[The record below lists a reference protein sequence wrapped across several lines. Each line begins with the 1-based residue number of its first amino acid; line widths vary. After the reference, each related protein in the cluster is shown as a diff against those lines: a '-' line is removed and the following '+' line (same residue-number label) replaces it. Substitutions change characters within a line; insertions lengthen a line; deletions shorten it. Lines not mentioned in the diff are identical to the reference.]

1 MVTFEEIEI
10 ANLVK
15 AFYARV
21 RLDPQLAPIFATKIK
36 AEGWP
41 RHEAHI
47 TDFWSSVLRKSARY
61 SGNPMAKHAAVNGLT
76 PELFTHWLA
85 LFEDT
90 AKRQLSVRQAD
101 VIGKT
106 AQRIAKSLQMGLA
119 FHYDGQGKSDHP
131 FKHFSLRGEEH
142 REN

>member
-90 AKRQLSVRQAD
+90 A
-101 VIGKT
+101 
-106 AQRIAKSLQMGLA
+106 QRIAKSLQMGLA